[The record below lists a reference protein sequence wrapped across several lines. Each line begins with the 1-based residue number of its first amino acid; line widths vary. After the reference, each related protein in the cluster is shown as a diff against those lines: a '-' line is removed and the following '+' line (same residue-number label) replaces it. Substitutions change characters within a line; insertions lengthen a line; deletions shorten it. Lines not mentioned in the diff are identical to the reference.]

1 MSIEHSSVAD
11 LAAAALQPCETSR
24 RLQDARALHAAAV
37 MLMTEG
43 LERDFHYFALNL
55 RVAIVELEDQM
66 GALAPPSQR
75 LTPLSDLP
83 KNLRCKPEVSDAMA
97 QIIRGGQT

>member
-1 MSIEHSSVAD
+1 MSIEYPIVND
-11 LAAAALQPCETSR
+11 FAASLEPCDTSG
-24 RLQDARALHAAAV
+24 RLNDARALHAAAV

-43 LERDFHYFALNL
+43 LEHDFHFFALHL

-66 GALAPPSQR
+66 RALAPPSPR

-83 KNLRCKPEVSDAMA
+83 KALRCKPEVSDAMA
-97 QIIRGGQT
+97 QIIRKGPA

>member
-1 MSIEHSSVAD
+1 MSIEYPGAIDLVVASSPSD
-11 LAAAALQPCETSR
+11 TSG
-24 RLQDARALHAAAV
+24 RLNDARALHAAAV

-43 LERDFHYFALNL
+43 LERDFHFFALNL

-66 GALAPPSQR
+66 GSLAPPSQR

-83 KNLRCKPEVSDAMA
+83 KALRCKPDVSDAMA
-97 QIIRGGQT
+97 EIIRNGQV

>member
-1 MSIEHSSVAD
+1 MSIEYPDAID
-11 LAAAALQPCETSR
+11 LAATLQPCDTSR
-24 RLQDARALHAAAV
+24 RLNDARALHAAAV

-43 LERDFHYFALNL
+43 LERDFHFFALNL

-75 LTPLSDLP
+75 LTPMSDLP
-83 KNLRCKPEVSDAMA
+83 KALRCKPDVSDAMA
-97 QIIRGGQT
+97 EIIRNGQV